1 VQKTGWFFGPF
12 LIANIK
18 SLRSLVTSKWN
29 SSHQNWLLLFWKVRG
44 GPPNNFFLFRK
55 TWDFWVSPNC
65 WKSCVPVFTVGWT
78 LLKIGTQWFFHVLR
92 KMDSWMLQKRECISQ
107 QKNS

>member
-1 VQKTGWFFGPF
+1 
-12 LIANIK
+12 
-18 SLRSLVTSKWN
+18 
-29 SSHQNWLLLFWKVRG
+29 
-44 GPPNNFFLFRK
+44 
-55 TWDFWVSPNC
+55 
-65 WKSCVPVFTVGWT
+65 